1 MVEDY
6 VLTSVPDLMRLIND
20 QKADRPG
27 GRGETYDFLRK
38 NYWISLISNP
48 TVFSMYFLRSVQTSY
63 GHLTI
68 AGAFALQKDI

>member
-27 GRGETYDFLRK
+27 GREETYDGNEIVLAVKTIVLR
-38 NYWISLISNP
+38 
-48 TVFSMYFLRSVQTSY
+48 
-63 GHLTI
+63 
-68 AGAFALQKDI
+68 

>member
-27 GRGETYDFLRK
+27 GRGETYDGNEIVLAVK
-38 NYWISLISNP
+38 
-48 TVFSMYFLRSVQTSY
+48 
-63 GHLTI
+63 TI
-68 AGAFALQKDI
+68 VPSWAERGGGAVVR